1 MLLNKCI
8 NWSKY
13 ISVHINIWLSCP
25 R

>member
-13 ISVHINIWLSCP
+13 ISVHINIWLSYP